1 MINIKIYNNHFLLR
15 NYFYERKVNNFLI
28 EYFKK
33 R

>member
-1 MINIKIYNNHFLLR
+1 MKIYNKFLR
-15 NYFYERKVNNFLI
+15 EEIKYIFYERKVNNFLI